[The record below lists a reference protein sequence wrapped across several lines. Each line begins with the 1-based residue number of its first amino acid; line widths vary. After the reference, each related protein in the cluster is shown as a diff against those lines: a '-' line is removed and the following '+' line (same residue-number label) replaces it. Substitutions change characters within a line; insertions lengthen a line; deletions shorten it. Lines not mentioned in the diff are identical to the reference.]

1 MSPEIDLKLKV
12 ISFWKFRYYESRSV
26 DVAINSV
33 FISEFHTV
41 IAVSRWMNIIAKIGN
56 YLNHF
61 KIAKYL
67 S

>member
-1 MSPEIDLKLKV
+1 MAPEIDLKLRV
-12 ISFWKFRYYESRSV
+12 ISFCKFKYYEGHSL
-26 DVAINSV
+26 DVTINSV
-33 FISEFHTV
+33 FKSEFRTV

-56 YLNHF
+56 YSNHF